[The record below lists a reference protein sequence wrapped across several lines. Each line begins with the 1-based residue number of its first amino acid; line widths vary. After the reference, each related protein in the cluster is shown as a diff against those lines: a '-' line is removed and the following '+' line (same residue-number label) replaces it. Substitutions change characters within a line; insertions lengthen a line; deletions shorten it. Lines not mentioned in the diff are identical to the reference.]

1 MSAALLAALAAPP
14 PLARGGSPLLEHE
27 PSLRKSP
34 IPLTEDEVVD
44 VIAHGAMRVALA
56 SAPLQRAPSL
66 LELES
71 SHGAP
76 WKSHYSFK
84 SEVLTED
91 EVIDAIARV
100 QRWERFM
107 YDPQAA
113 WRSGFINASRF
124 YEWPYIL
131 GYTGAAKPGFD
142 RLAED
147 TSVAAATAQATAT
160 ATDDSAVAVAA
171 AVATATYPPINA
183 LGWFGGDSPQP
194 NIVDNPDTLGVAAG
208 PPAVASATATEGDDA
223 TDTATDTA
231 TDAATAQA
239 TATDTATD
247 AATAAATA
255 SATATLGPGGS
266 LGRASAVST
275 ATPGEGGVAAAA
287 STDAF
292 AFKSTGVPTI
302 YHNPEKELCPTDAGG
317 MLQID
322 EGGGEGGAAHPD
334 ATARRLR
341 ASALLQLQE
350 GTPCADAAALRAQLR
365 DEEEAEAMRAGPAA
379 SGTSGYI
386 PSRTFT

>member
-71 SHGAP
+71 SHSAP

-223 TDTATDTA
+223 T
-231 TDAATAQA
+231 
-239 TATDTATD
+239 
-247 AATAAATA
+247 
-255 SATATLGPGGS
+255 
-266 LGRASAVST
+266 
-275 ATPGEGGVAAAA
+275 
-287 STDAF
+287 
-292 AFKSTGVPTI
+292 
-302 YHNPEKELCPTDAGG
+302 AG
-317 MLQID
+317 
-322 EGGGEGGAAHPD
+322 
-334 ATARRLR
+334 
-341 ASALLQLQE
+341 
-350 GTPCADAAALRAQLR
+350 
-365 DEEEAEAMRAGPAA
+365 GPAA
-379 SGTSGYI
+379 TPSVSGLSTMFGWASRRRTS
-386 PSRTFT
+386 RAR